1 MASVLK
7 EKTTYVV
14 LLGSSIV
21 IAILILGTIWTEKSA
36 RKDATDSASSVSLLY
51 LDELASRREQ
61 VVENN
66 LKGNI
71 RTLKIAIEMI
81 SETDL
86 SNIESLRAYQRRM
99 KQLFNLKR
107 FAFVDKDGSVYT
119 ADEGIR
125 QEANLYS
132 FDYNTISNAEIS
144 VRRSGDSEKHVV
156 IAMPIHDRNY
166 YIEGKQLVVCFM
178 ESNMDVILG
187 GASLRTQNSDVT
199 FCNIFT
205 KDGSPLS
212 NLVLGGLAAEDNLL
226 EALEHA

>member
-36 RKDATDSASSVSLLY
+36 RKDAMDSASSVCLLY

-86 SNIESLRAYQRRM
+86 SNI
-99 KQLFNLKR
+99 
-107 FAFVDKDGSVYT
+107 
-119 ADEGIR
+119 
-125 QEANLYS
+125 
-132 FDYNTISNAEIS
+132 
-144 VRRSGDSEKHVV
+144 
-156 IAMPIHDRNY
+156 
-166 YIEGKQLVVCFM
+166 
-178 ESNMDVILG
+178 
-187 GASLRTQNSDVT
+187 
-199 FCNIFT
+199 
-205 KDGSPLS
+205 
-212 NLVLGGLAAEDNLL
+212 
-226 EALEHA
+226 